1 MPLYEEKLISPL
13 AIRFTQQR
21 IRQTFQDG
29 NEVEATRKQITVK
42 PGAGDYDI
50 ILEAPFPAIEI
61 IRWTA
66 NGRSTGEEHW
76 FSFDNR
82 RLYCLQ
88 RVASEYWPKRV
99 AVTVEVLYADSS
111 ATSIRKKLDSQ
122 TGGLSVQIGHAFAT
136 PEQMKGWDWRQAC
149 NCRKGKAWE
158 EFVLAAKAGIA
169 ADDAKASVC
178 ALMNAPVAPSSFER
192 LSLDFEA
199 QGHNIQTES
208 EASEPSESSQKQEQV
223 VTKAETLSPEA
234 TNLSNMIAQLLAGEA
249 SAKQAQATPVVVDIS
264 DKDGQPAEEM
274 AQSAEDKDSKE
285 ELSQSTTKD
294 VTEELSKTDDK
305 EIAEEPSQ
313 PAENSLTSLLG
324 QLFELK
330 TLQPTAFSSK
340 NDCADGQT
348 KECTPRGHGDD
359 TDLKTKERTPS
370 CDSDDTHSTRLSEH
384 PDPVDSS
391 CGSAASSQS
400 HSPSASDKEEK
411 VGQQFE
417 PRDSSPQP
425 ALELNEFGLTK
436 EEDQARKD
444 RWKAEKLQEKD
455 KKKAAKHAKVALGRA
470 QFELAQSH
478 MVQSRMA
485 QCQQMAQWEMA
496 QWHQQA
502 QMAQWQQ
509 AQNFAF
515 QAECQA
521 AQEAAWW

>member
-21 IRQTFQDG
+21 IRETFRDG

-88 RVASEYWPKRV
+88 RVAAEYWPKRV

-136 PEQMKGWDWRQAC
+136 PAQLKGWDWRKAC
-149 NCRKGKAWE
+149 NCRKGRAWE
-158 EFVLAAKAGIA
+158 DFVLAAKAGIA
-169 ADDAKASVC
+169 ADDAKATVSD
-178 ALMNAPVAPSSFER
+178 LMNAPVAPSSFER

-199 QGHNIQTES
+199 QGRSIQFKEY
-208 EASEPSESSQKQEQV
+208 EASEPSENSEKQEQV
-223 VTKAETLSPEA
+223 VTTVETLSPEA
-234 TNLSNMIAQLLAGEA
+234 TNLSNMIAQLLAGGA
-249 SAKQAQATPVVVDIS
+249 SAKQQ
-264 DKDGQPAEEM
+264 DGQPAEGIS
-274 AQSAEDKDSKE
+274 QSEEDSDSKE
-285 ELSQSTTKD
+285 ELSQSEAKL
-294 VTEELSKTDDK
+294 VTEDLTKTGDE
-305 EIAEEPSQ
+305 EIPDEALQ

-324 QLFELK
+324 QLFELQ
-330 TLQPTAFSSK
+330 TVQPTVFSSESEG
-340 NDCADGQT
+340 ARGQA
-348 KECTPRGHGDD
+348 KECTPRSHVDATD
-359 TDLKTKERTPS
+359 LDLKTKERTPS
-370 CDSDDTHSTRLSEH
+370 CDSDDTHSTR
-384 PDPVDSS
+384 DPVESS
-391 CGSAASSQS
+391 SGSAASSQS
-400 HSPSASDKEEK
+400 RSPSGSDKEEK
-411 VGQQFE
+411 VEQQFE
-417 PRDSSPQP
+417 PRDSSPQQ
-425 ALELNEFGLTK
+425 ALELSEDLTK

-444 RWKAEKLQEKD
+444 RWKAEKSQEKA
-455 KKKAAKHAKVALGRA
+455 KKRAEKNAKAALGRA
-470 QFELAQSH
+470 QFERTQSHIVQSH
-478 MVQSRMA
+478 MA
-485 QCQQMAQWEMA
+485 QRYQMAQWEMA

-521 AQEAAWW
+521 AQEAALW